1 MAPYQ
6 ELLQVTHRFF
16 YCLDEGR
23 YGELLALMSPE
34 AVWHRQGRILR
45 GHPQI
50 RAALEERSS
59 TQRIRHVITNAFLD
73 KADDERA
80 ELRAYMTAYR
90 FDDGKPSSGP
100 VVIDGPFRLS
110 LVRTRFARCGGEW
123 RIVEQSLAPEFECRA
138 PRQAS

>member
-45 GHPQI
+45 
-50 RAALEERSS
+50 
-59 TQRIRHVITNAFLD
+59 HVITNAFLD
-73 KADDERA
+73 QADDERA

-90 FDDGKPSSGP
+90 FDDPRTFSTPARSGIRATSS
-100 VVIDGPFRLS
+100 
-110 LVRTRFARCGGEW
+110 RC
-123 RIVEQSLAPEFECRA
+123 
-138 PRQAS
+138 